1 MAEKTVDTV
10 ISGGLVVTATAEV
23 EASIAIKDGRIAA
36 IGSPESMPAAER
48 EIDASGRYVLPGPI
62 DCHNHFRGWEDYE
75 LAGRMAAK
83 SGLTTII
90 PFGMPDHDG
99 HESLPDA
106 IDRHREEVDD
116 RSVIDMAFHMMLG
129 ADPYIL
135 EGIPRAIGM
144 GVRSFKAFMTYK
156 SRRPRTMVDDEFI
169 IRAMELIG
177 GNGGVMQLHC
187 ENGDVIDY
195 LEKRF
200 RDEGRVK
207 PTDFPDVAP
216 PWVEE
221 EAINRAI
228 VLAKMTGT
236 PLYVVHLSTRLGL
249 ERIKRAQAEGLPIWT
264 ETCPQYLLLAAE
276 DHEKWGPLLKI
287 GPPLRSA
294 DGMNQEAMWRG
305 SRDGFISCVASDHA
319 PFDREQKE
327 AGWKNIF
334 FDGEGKTIPYGA
346 PSVETMVPLMYSE
359 GVVKRGLPIT
369 WMARVLSENPARLFG
384 LFPRKGVIQAGS
396 DADILIID
404 PNREKTIRGEEQHVT
419 AGYTL
424 YEDWKISGWPVMS
437 LLRGRVLL
445 NDGKLELT
453 PGAGAY
459 LARKGPL
466 PPIAGPAG

>member
-1 MAEKTVDTV
+1 MSPQEVDT
-10 ISGGLVVTATAEV
+10 IIRGGTIVTSSSAF
-23 EASIAIKDGRIAA
+23 EASVAIQGETIV
-36 IGSPESMPAAER
+36 GVGPEATLPPGKR
-48 EIDASGRYVLPGPI
+48 VIDATGRYVLPGAI
-62 DCHNHFRGWEDYE
+62 DVHTHFGHHDDWRIGPQ
-75 LAGRMAAK
+75 AAAYG
-83 SGLTTII
+83 GLTTVINFI
-90 PFGMPDHDG
+90 SAGPDNDLPQAIEQRRQEADRDSVVDFGFHFILRNDPQ
-99 HESLPDA
+99 SL
-106 IDRHREEVDD
+106 RGV
-116 RSVIDMAFHMMLG
+116 
-129 ADPYIL
+129 
-135 EGIPRAIGM
+135 PRAVEM
-144 GVRSFKAFMTYK
+144 GVSTFKMFMAYPK
-156 SRRPRTMVDDEFI
+156 WGSIWCPDDFI
-169 IRAMELIG
+169 AEAMEIIG
-177 GNGGVMQLHC
+177 DSGGMAQVHC
-187 ENGDVIDY
+187 ESGLVIDY
-195 LEKRF
+195 LEQRQI
-200 RDEGRVK
+200 REERVR
-207 PTDFPDVAP
+207 PSDFLASHPD
-216 PWVEE
+216 WTEE
-221 EAINRAI
+221 ESANRALKI
-228 VLAKMTGT
+228 AELTGC
-236 PLYVVHLSTRLGL
+236 PVYVVHLSAHLAL
-249 ERIKRAQAEGLPIWT
+249 ERIKESQAAGQQVWT
-264 ETCPQYLLLAAE
+264 ETCPQYLLLSDAE
-276 DHEKWGPLLKI
+276 MERWGPFAKI

-319 PFDREQKE
+319 SFDREQKE

-384 LFPRKGVIQAGS
+384 LFPRKGVIQAGA

-419 AGYTL
+419 ADYTL

>member
-1 MAEKTVDTV
+1 MLLFDENGSHHGPSCAEYMAARGAQVEIATPDRALKMAE
-10 ISGGLVVTATAEV
+10 
-23 EASIAIKDGRIAA
+23 
-36 IGSPESMPAAER
+36 
-48 EIDASGRYVLPGPI
+48 
-62 DCHNHFRGWEDYE
+62 
-75 LAGRMAAK
+75 
-83 SGLTTII
+83 LTGC
-90 PFGMPDHDG
+90 P
-99 HESLPDA
+99 
-106 IDRHREEVDD
+106 V
-116 RSVIDMAFHMMLG
+116 
-129 ADPYIL
+129 
-135 EGIPRAIGM
+135 
-144 GVRSFKAFMTYK
+144 
-156 SRRPRTMVDDEFI
+156 
-169 IRAMELIG
+169 
-177 GNGGVMQLHC
+177 
-187 ENGDVIDY
+187 
-195 LEKRF
+195 
-200 RDEGRVK
+200 
-207 PTDFPDVAP
+207 
-216 PWVEE
+216 
-221 EAINRAI
+221 
-228 VLAKMTGT
+228 
-236 PLYVVHLSTRLGL
+236 YVVHLSAHLAL
-249 ERIKRAQAEGLPIWT
+249 ERIKESQAAGQQVWT
-264 ETCPQYLLLAAE
+264 ETCPQYLLLSDAE
-276 DHEKWGPLLKI
+276 MERWGPFAKI

-319 PFDREQKE
+319 SFDREQKE

-384 LFPRKGVIQAGS
+384 LFPRKGVIQAGA

-419 AGYTL
+419 ADYTL